1 MHCKHGLNVQFV
13 IIIIELKPKGFKKSK
28 RIKQKLYI
36 FKPAKINVSTPSN
49 NTSRG
54 RATPTN
60 ESNSDPAISSKK
72 HSNTTELAND
82 TPKTSNSSKRSSQSS
97 QSSISLDQA
106 IKDSSDQSN
115 QAQSAGD
122 NLLSI
127 KEEIIDY
134 GDTTAATTKTTAT
147 VEQGKI
153 QQNEQL
159 EVGDNNVFDVVEP
172 KVKKI
177 SISDDDASENSAPGD
192 FSSHSLEEFS
202 TKGAAAT
209 TTALPSTLSS
219 SSLLPPPPPPPSQ
232 PQPPPVIAN
241 LIEQFDAPLAK
252 KQSPNRRRSSV
263 RPEQKPE
270 DLGIVDNEKKT
281 TACLEASVINKEN
294 QSETIIDV
302 VVSKKS
308 SELSTVPLFS
318 DEGILYKFISCF
330 HIL

>member
-1 MHCKHGLNVQFV
+1 
-13 IIIIELKPKGFKKSK
+13 
-28 RIKQKLYI
+28 
-36 FKPAKINVSTPSN
+36 
-49 NTSRG
+49 
-54 RATPTN
+54 
-60 ESNSDPAISSKK
+60 
-72 HSNTTELAND
+72 LAND

-134 GDTTAATTKTTAT
+134 GDTTAATTKTTSTT
-147 VEQGKI
+147 VDQGKI

-209 TTALPSTLSS
+209 ATALPSTPAS
-219 SSLLPPPPPPPSQ
+219 SSLLPPPAPPPPSQ
-232 PQPPPVIAN
+232 PQHPPVIAN
-241 LIEQFDAPLAK
+241 LIEQFDAPPAK

-270 DLGIVDNEKKT
+270 DLGMVDNEKKT
-281 TACLEASVINKEN
+281 TASLEASVINKEN
-294 QSETIIDV
+294 QSEMIIDV

-308 SELSTVPLFS
+308 SELSAVPLFS
-318 DEGILYKFISCF
+318 DEGILYKFISSF
-330 HIL
+330 HKL